1 MAEIKRRKTRMYE
14 PWGYRDQN
22 DYQGVGD
29 VIATEMNEFVSNV
42 IYNESAGTLVFV
54 NDEGEEKATIDVTKF
69 AQSHVDHTE
78 FDKDTKIY
86 YIYYTNGDVVEL
98 DMSDLIDVSEAG
110 DGLTADTEGKLAI
123 KLDDGL
129 DTGEYLTVGPDGLGV
144 TSAITNAF
152 TDAELNWEADANG
165 FNIDYFNS
173 KTNKM
178 DTVKLFDT
186 DANGNVH
193 IGPGANGPGF

>member
-14 PWGYRDQN
+14 PWGYREQN
-22 DYQGVGD
+22 DYQGEAD
-29 VIATEMNEFVSNV
+29 VIATEMNQFVSNV

-69 AQSHVDHTE
+69 AQAHVDHTE
-78 FDKDTKIY
+78 YDSATKTY

-98 DMSDLIDVSEAG
+98 DFSELIDQFEAG
-110 DGLTADTEGKLAI
+110 DGLTADTEGKLAVKI
-123 KLDDGL
+123 DPDSMP
-129 DTGEYLTVGPDGLGV
+129 YLEVGPNGVRV

-152 TDAELNWEADANG
+152 TDAELNWEADGNG
-165 FNIDYFNS
+165 FNIDFFNS

-178 DTVKLFDT
+178 DTVKLFET
-186 DANGNVH
+186 DDNGNVLFSA
-193 IGPGANGPGF
+193 GQF

>member
-29 VIATEMNEFVSNV
+29 VIATEMNQFISNV
-42 IYNESAGTLVFV
+42 SYNSSAGTLVFT
-54 NDEGEEKATIDVTKF
+54 NDEGEEIVTVDVSQFAAAHVTATT
-69 AQSHVDHTE
+69 
-78 FDKDTKIY
+78 FDSDTKIY
-86 YIYYTNGDVVEL
+86 YIYYDNGDVVKL

-110 DGLTADTEGKLAI
+110 DGLTADTEGRLAI

-129 DTGEYLTVGPDGLGV
+129 DTSEYLIVGPDGLGV

-186 DANGNVH
+186 DDRGNVH
-193 IGPGANGPGF
+193 IGPGTNGPGF

>member
-1 MAEIKRRKTRMYE
+1 MTVWI
-14 PWGYRDQN
+14 
-22 DYQGVGD
+22 
-29 VIATEMNEFVSNV
+29 
-42 IYNESAGTLVFV
+42 
-54 NDEGEEKATIDVTKF
+54 
-69 AQSHVDHTE
+69 
-78 FDKDTKIY
+78 
-86 YIYYTNGDVVEL
+86 
-98 DMSDLIDVSEAG
+98 
-110 DGLTADTEGKLAI
+110 AI

-129 DTGEYLTVGPDGLGV
+129 DTSEYLTVGPDGLGV

-193 IGPGANGPGF
+193 IGPGTNGPGF

>member
-1 MAEIKRRKTRMYE
+1 MAEIKRKRKTRMYE
-14 PWGYRDQN
+14 PWGYREQDA
-22 DYQGVGD
+22 YLSEQGE
-29 VIATEMNEFVSNV
+29 IANNFEKVVSKI
-42 IYNESAGTLVFV
+42 IYNESTGSLEFY
-54 NDEGEEKATIDVTKF
+54 NIDGDLLSGDTIDVTKF
-69 AQSHVDHTE
+69 SQAHVDHTW
-78 FDKDTKIY
+78 FDQDTKIY

-110 DGLTADTEGKLAI
+110 DGLTADTEGRLAI

-186 DANGNVH
+186 DENGNVLFSA
-193 IGPGANGPGF
+193 GQF

>member
-1 MAEIKRRKTRMYE
+1 MAELKRRKTRMYE

-29 VIATEMNEFVSNV
+29 VIAGEMNQFISNV
-42 IYNESAGTLVFV
+42 SYNSSAGTLVFT
-54 NDEGEEKATIDVTKF
+54 NDDGKELVTVDVTKF
-69 AQSHVDHTE
+69 AQARVDHTE
-78 FDKDTKIY
+78 YDPYTKTY

-98 DMSDLIDVSEAG
+98 DFSELIDQFEAG
-110 DGLTADTEGKLAI
+110 DGLTADTEGRLTI

-129 DTGEYLTVGPDGLGV
+129 DTSEYLTVGPDGLGV

-178 DTVKLFDT
+178 DTVKLFET

-193 IGPGANGPGF
+193 IGPGADGPGF